1 MFPSGGA
8 SVVSVS
14 RKRAITGSV
23 LAGATAVVLATTA
36 LASPASA
43 SVAQPSLQHLNSR
56 TMPFGSVVRLQQEIA
71 GVPVF
76 GGQLVQTLNRAGKV
90 ISTQG
95 KTTAKTAGQ
104 FPATDAGATAA
115 AIADVVQRSGLPA
128 GQLKADAAKPYWYD
142 ATLGGAAGES
152 VAVPTYQV
160 VVHGQR
166 LDEKWTEVVKA
177 GTKQVLTSW
186 SEVHEAVNRDVCDAN
201 HKVVDESNE
210 SVRCGTSF
218 DVVRAEGGAESSVA
232 DVNNVYNF
240 FGEASDFYSK
250 YVGTD
255 LTGLIGA
262 DYGDGTGKALRGTV
276 RICVDGQCP
285 FANAFWDGEQMA
297 FGEGVT
303 TDDIT
308 GHELTHGVTQQTS
321 GLSGGQADSI
331 NEGLSDVF
339 GKFIGIT
346 SNDPNDTGTNRWQ
359 LGAGSSLGAIRNM
372 QDPRSSLKPQPD
384 MVNGPGWVTDNPDV
398 HINDGVVNKT
408 DYLITDGDT
417 FNGQTVKGIGLDKSV
432 QVWWGVENTLT
443 PSATFKDVGA
453 ALNSS
458 CSALAQAGTAG
469 ITADDCTQ
477 VANAVLATQ
486 LAQDPK

>member
-1 MFPSGGA
+1 VSLKRGIPG
-8 SVVSVS
+8 VV
-14 RKRAITGSV
+14 I
-23 LAGATAVVLATTA
+23 AGATAVL
-36 LASPASA
+36 LASTAMATAAPATAAESSMQQLGA
-43 SVAQPSLQHLNSR
+43 KA
-56 TMPFGSVVRLQQEIA
+56 MPFGSVVRFQQEFS

-76 GGQLVQTLNRAGKV
+76 GGQLVQTLNSVGKV
-90 ISTQG
+90 VATHG
-95 KTTAKTAGQ
+95 KTTKKTAGQ
-104 FPATDAGATAA
+104 FPASDAGATAT
-115 AIADVVQRSGLPA
+115 AIADVVKRSGLPA
-128 GQLKADAAKPYWYD
+128 TTLTAEAAKPFWFD
-142 ATLGGAAGES
+142 ATLGGARGDS

-160 VVHGQR
+160 TVHGKN
-166 LDEKWTEVVKA
+166 LDDKWTEVVKA
-177 GTKQVLTSW
+177 GTQEVLASW

-201 HKVVDESNE
+201 HTVVDDNSNTA
-210 SVRCGTSF
+210 VRCGPAF
-218 DVVRAEGGAESSVA
+218 DVTRAEGGAESSVT

-250 YVGTD
+250 FVGTD

-276 RICVDGQCP
+276 RICTANECP

-308 GHELTHGVTQQTS
+308 GHELTHGVTQHTS
-321 GLSGGQADSI
+321 GLQGGQADSI

-346 SNDPNDTGTNRWQ
+346 SNDPNDTGTNRWL

-372 QDPRSSLKPQPD
+372 KDPRSSLKAQPD
-384 MVNGPGWVTDNPDV
+384 MVNGPGWDTNNPDV

-417 FNGQTVKGIGLDKSV
+417 FNGQTVKGIGLDKAV

-443 PSATFKDVGA
+443 PSATFKDVGE

-458 CSALAQAGTAG
+458 CTTLAQAGTGG

-477 VANAVLATQ
+477 VAGAVTATQ
-486 LAQDPK
+486 LEQDPK

>member
-1 MFPSGGA
+1 M
-8 SVVSVS
+8 V
-14 RKRAITGSV
+14 
-23 LAGATAVVLATTA
+23 AGAAAVVLATTVLSA
-36 LASPASA
+36 PAQA
-43 SVAQPSLQHLNSR
+43 ITAQPSLLQARS
-56 TMPFGSVVRLQQEIA
+56 TAMPFGSVQRYQQEFA

-76 GGQLVQTLNRAGKV
+76 GGQIVKTLNRAGQV
-90 ISTQG
+90 IATHG
-95 KTTAKTAGQ
+95 KTTAKTTGQ
-104 FPATDAGATAA
+104 FPASDAGAAAA
-115 AIADVVQRSGLPA
+115 AIGDVVKRTGLPSSGLR
-128 GQLKADAAKPYWYD
+128 ADAAKPYWYD
-142 ATLGGAAGES
+142 ATLGGARGES

-160 VVHGQR
+160 VVHGKQ
-166 LDEKWTEVVKA
+166 LEDKWTEVVDA
-177 GTKQVLTSW
+177 RSRQVLASW
-186 SEVHEAVNRDVCDAN
+186 SETREAVNRDVCDAN
-201 HKVVDESNE
+201 RTVVGGSND

-218 DVVRAEGGAESSVA
+218 KVDRAEGGAESSVA
-232 DVNNVYNF
+232 DVNNVYTF
-240 FGEASDFYSK
+240 FGQASDFYSK
-250 YVGTD
+250 YVATD

-276 RICVDGQCP
+276 RICVQGQCP
-285 FANAFWDGEQMA
+285 YANAFWDGEQMA

-346 SNDPNDTGTNRWQ
+346 SNDPNDTGANRWL
-359 LGAGSSLGAIRNM
+359 LGSGSSLGAIRNM
-372 QDPRSSLKPQPD
+372 KDPRSSKKAQPD
-384 MVNGPGWVTDNPDV
+384 MVNGPGWTTDNPDV

-417 FNGQTVKGIGLDKSV
+417 FNGQTVKGLGLDKSV
-432 QVWWGVENTLT
+432 QIWWGVENTLT

-458 CSALAQAGTAG
+458 CSALAQAGTGG

-486 LAQDPK
+486 LAQDPS